1 VLWIGLAVVVTVV
14 GILTG
19 SLEYFIWGAGFI
31 ALGGVVELVSLRYAG
46 RRRSGPAGATS
57 A

>member
-1 VLWIGLAVVVTVV
+1 MLWIGLALVVAVV
-14 GILTG
+14 GIATG

-31 ALGGVVELVSLRYAG
+31 ALGGVVELIGRRYAG
-46 RRRSGPAGATS
+46 RPRSGPAGATS